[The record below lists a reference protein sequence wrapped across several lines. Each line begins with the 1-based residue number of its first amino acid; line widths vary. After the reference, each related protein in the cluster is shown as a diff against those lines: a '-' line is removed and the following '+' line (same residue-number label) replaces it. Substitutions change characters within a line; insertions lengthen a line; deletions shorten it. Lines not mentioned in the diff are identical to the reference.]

1 MNAEVVAGLVVGM
14 VEVYLILGLIFAVP
28 FVLFLAK
35 RVDHAAKGSTW
46 GFRVLVIPG
55 VTLLWPLL
63 LKRVLKGQETPVEC
77 NAYRLR
83 STRGPKMPTAK
94 ETTQ

>member
-1 MNAEVVAGLVVGM
+1 MSAETVARLVVGT
-14 VEVYLILGLIFAVP
+14 VEAYLVLGLIFAIP

-55 VTLLWPLL
+55 VALLWPLL
-63 LKRVLKGQETPVEC
+63 LKRVLKGQETPEER
-77 NAYRLR
+77 NAHRLGAL
-83 STRGPKMPTAK
+83 SKPKTPMTK
-94 ETTQ
+94 ETVQ